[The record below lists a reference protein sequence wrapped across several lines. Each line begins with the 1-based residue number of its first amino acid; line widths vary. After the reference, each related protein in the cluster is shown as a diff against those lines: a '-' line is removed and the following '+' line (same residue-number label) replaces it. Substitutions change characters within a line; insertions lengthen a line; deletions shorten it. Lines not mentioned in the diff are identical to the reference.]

1 MPSQSP
7 VAPQTPDS
15 EQDERAAR
23 CVLDSCIEQL
33 SNSTVGDSQWIEA
46 CQLLGQIDTAFVPM
60 QIEAMADDRYQVC
73 RALAVALSRVGP
85 PIFNDVI
92 AALEH
97 DHPNVRQFAAGLL
110 YGLTQRGGVV
120 IGDAV
125 PALAAALQDP
135 DCRVRHKA
143 AVTLERI
150 GREAEAAVPNL
161 IEALSDEDDFVREW
175 AAHALEA
182 IGPAATDAVPALTE
196 ALLDDEPSVR
206 QAACEAL
213 QSC

>member
-1 MPSQSP
+1 MPNQVPFAPHSP
-7 VAPQTPDS
+7 DR
-15 EQDERAAR
+15 EQDAETAR
-23 CVLDSCIEQL
+23 RVLDGCIEQL
-33 SNSTVGDSQWIEA
+33 STSTVGDSQWIEA
-46 CQLLGQIDTAFVPM
+46 CQLLGQIDPAFVPM
-60 QIEAMADDRYQVC
+60 QIEALADDRYQVC
-73 RALAVALSRVGP
+73 RALAVALSRIGP
-85 PIFNDVI
+85 SIFYDVI

-110 YGLTQRGGVV
+110 YGLAQRGGVV
-120 IGDAV
+120 IEDAV

-143 AVTLERI
+143 AVSLERI

-161 IEALSDEDDFVREW
+161 IQALSDEDDFVREW
-175 AAHALEA
+175 AAHALGA
-182 IGPAATDAVPALTE
+182 IGSAAVGAVPALTE
-196 ALLDDEPSVR
+196 ALLDDEPCVR